1 MPIYLQLGS
10 IKGQTTDEKHKEQ
23 MEIEAI
29 HWNVSR
35 AISMTA
41 GSMEE
46 REHSQPTF
54 SEIVLTKLGDASSV
68 ELFQRAS
75 GGQGGE
81 KAVISLATP
90 GAKGESGA
98 TDYIKYELDNAL
110 ISNYTVNSSGDRPV
124 ETIRLSFTKMQITY
138 LPQKTDGSRGQ
149 GQKVGSYDISTSTAN
164 T

>member
-10 IKGQTTDEKHKEQ
+10 IQGQTTDANHKNY

-29 HWNVSR
+29 QWNITR
-35 AISMTA
+35 HISMTA

-54 SEIVLTKLGDASSV
+54 SEIILTKLSDAATV

-81 KAVISLATP
+81 KAVICLATP
-90 GAKGESGA
+90 GAAGDSGA
-98 TDYIKYELDNAL
+98 IDYIKYDLDNAL
-110 ISNYTVNSSGDRPV
+110 ISGYTVNSSGDRPV
-124 ETIRLSFTKMQITY
+124 ETLRLSFTKMQVTY
-138 LPQKTDGSRGQ
+138 LPQAQDGTRSN
-149 GQKVGSYDISTSTAN
+149 QKVGSYNIATSSRN
-164 T
+164 G